1 MRNNEMKKNGLILV
15 VSSLLL
21 AGLAPAT
28 TSAQEVFQP
37 FDRERGESSPGT
49 QAPTQA
55 EMMRVI
61 EVGSTNSLIATLEY
75 GERVECSA
83 CVAPV
88 TRNLLESGDSEVRRI
103 SAWWL
108 RRRSFAIGA
117 VMSQMRNV
125 LEADESPTRRA
136 RAARAIGEFLD
147 PNGLNPLRE
156 AAMNDESGE
165 VREAAVRGLGRL
177 NHPGGNQ
184 VIGAALADADATVRL
199 AAIDVVLT
207 VNFFRENEALIGTL
221 ADEDPR
227 IRMRAARLVGEMRM
241 DSAVPV
247 LVGLLQS
254 DENVLV
260 RQAAAWGLGRINGE
274 DARGALRDAQ
284 ANETESQVLDAV
296 EVALRMSRR

>member
-1 MRNNEMKKNGLILV
+1 MAKTPLLLV

-21 AGLAPAT
+21 AGLAPT
-28 TSAQEVFQP
+28 TTFAQH
-37 FDRERGESSPGT
+37 DRARGEASPGA
-49 QAPTQA
+49 QAPSQVD
-55 EMMRVI
+55 MMRVI

-75 GERVECSA
+75 GERVECHA
-83 CVAPV
+83 CVAPL
-88 TRNLLESGDSEVRRI
+88 TRNLLEHGDSEVRRI

-108 RRRSFAIGA
+108 RRRIFAIGA

-125 LEADESPTRRA
+125 LESDASPVRRA

-147 PNGLNPLRE
+147 PNGLNPLQE
-156 AAMNDESGE
+156 AAMNDAASE

-184 VIGAALADADATVRL
+184 VIGAALADTDATVRL
-199 AAIDVVLT
+199 AALDVVLT
-207 VNFFRENEALIGTL
+207 VNFFRESEALIGTL
-221 ADEDPR
+221 ADSDPM
-227 IRMRAARLVGEMRM
+227 IRMRAARLVGEMQV
-241 DSAVPV
+241 DAAVPV

-274 DARGALRDAQ
+274 DARGALRAAQ
-284 ANETESQVLDAV
+284 TTETESQVLDAV